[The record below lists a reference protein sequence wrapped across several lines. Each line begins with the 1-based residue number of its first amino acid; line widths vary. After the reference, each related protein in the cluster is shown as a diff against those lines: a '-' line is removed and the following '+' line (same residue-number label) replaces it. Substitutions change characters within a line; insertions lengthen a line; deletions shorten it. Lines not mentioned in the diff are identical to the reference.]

1 MFEYCVQEM
10 EQYIGLCKSNMQLVT
25 SLTTGVAGATLDPV
39 ITIENYKGKEKTFN
53 VRVANEYQKALEHI
67 G

>member
-1 MFEYCVQEM
+1 M
-10 EQYIGLCKSNMQLVT
+10 ELVT
-25 SLTTGVAGATLDPV
+25 NAATGVAGATLDPV

-53 VRVANEYQKALEHI
+53 IRVANEYQEALEHI